1 MRSSLGCIVMCEIA
15 FNIIVTI
22 VAFTIGFAYFILSL
36 IPTLPPPNSFWMHW
50 QNHRDFWAEG
60 LDLTVPKIYT
70 ATAAPINNNGH
81 LLHPCAWHPSSSKIA
96 SANSIMYY
104 QQRQED
110 PQLLRRTSQYRDTL
124 GMVEM
129 RARSKANKVI
139 DIVLSEEKFYFPG
152 ETIKGWALYKG
163 SVIVKPKSSIKANPI
178 VVKFS
183 GAIFISVKDKEVI
196 PLFQTSKSLP
206 INDGK
211 SKVLEAKTYSFP
223 FEFVV
228 PDNLPSAMDFGK
240 NKIAKIY
247 YKLTAILD
255 RPMMPESLCP
265 KIEYPVLV
273 LEYVDVTKD
282 SFTKPLE
289 KQKQV
294 VTSQIKCH
302 TKLSV
307 PRTGFTRG
315 ETIPVNIVVNTFQAF
330 VKREALVVDLV
341 RKVKISTAKNTLD
354 EEHILKSN
362 KFDLNIIGPYNFSQS
377 ITSQLLIRPTPPTI
391 RYKDKVMRIHYK
403 IRAQLFTSDQK
414 KTPTCVI
421 ELPLVIGTWPR
432 ADVPIDDDDDED
444 IIQNMGE
451 MMISDEVDDDD
462 DDDDDQQQ
470 LGETEEDAWIKQQ
483 EELEFRRHSTF
494 NNATHGGQVRRS
506 GSNGS
511 LGSMS
516 SWMSQSTMDR
526 RISAGTSPTTTTTM
540 TSATSGSS
548 SHHSMIPVDN
558 YQRNTLPPVG
568 GFKMSNGYLNRS
580 TSTPDLLSNPPPPP
594 PQQNRTRVID
604 PTLRSSYYEPATP
617 SPSSENSVGHRSS
630 KSMHTIHPSFLNFTS
645 SQSPPPPPSQQQAS
659 PTQHRRLAS
668 DEFSSYN
675 YNQVTPN
682 EPQVPNHTLTFL
694 SSSVVTP
701 TTTPPRIVAQHQH
714 QQPYE
719 SNNASSLDETSES
732 DSDFD
737 EDDLFAIIE
746 KKKKNEEK
754 ELRKRQRSIYT
765 LTE

>member
-1 MRSSLGCIVMCEIA
+1 
-15 FNIIVTI
+15 
-22 VAFTIGFAYFILSL
+22 
-36 IPTLPPPNSFWMHW
+36 
-50 QNHRDFWAEG
+50 
-60 LDLTVPKIYT
+60 
-70 ATAAPINNNGH
+70 
-81 LLHPCAWHPSSSKIA
+81 
-96 SANSIMYY
+96 
-104 QQRQED
+104 
-110 PQLLRRTSQYRDTL
+110 
-124 GMVEM
+124 M
-129 RARSKANKVI
+129 RARSKTNKVI
-139 DIVLSEEKFYFPG
+139 DIALSEEKFYFPG
-152 ETIKGWALYKG
+152 ETIKG

-183 GAIFISVKDKEVI
+183 GAIFISAKDKEVI

-273 LEYVDVTKD
+273 LEYVDVTKEN
-282 SFTKPLE
+282 FTRPLD

-294 VTSQIKCH
+294 VSSQIKCH

-315 ETIPVNIVVNTFQAF
+315 ETIPVNIVVNTFQTF

-377 ITSQLLIRPTPPTI
+377 ITSQLLIRPTPPTV

-403 IRAQLFTSDQK
+403 IRAQVFTSDQK

-451 MMISDEVDDDD
+451 MMISDEIDDDD
-462 DDDDDQQQ
+462 DDDEQQS
-470 LGETEEDAWIKQQ
+470 GETEEDAWIKQQ

-494 NNATHGGQVRRS
+494 NNTGATTHGGQVRRS

-516 SWMSQSTMDR
+516 SWISQSTMDR
-526 RISAGTSPTTTTTM
+526 RISAGTSPTTTTTTM

-548 SHHSMIPVDN
+548 SHHSMIPVDT

-604 PTLRSSYYEPATP
+604 PTLRSSYYEPTTP
-617 SPSSENSVGHRSS
+617 SPSSENSVGHRPS
-630 KSMHTIHPSFLNFTS
+630 KSMHTIHPSFLNFTA
-645 SQSPPPPPSQQQAS
+645 SQSPPQQQQQAS
-659 PTQHRRLAS
+659 ATQHCRLGS

-701 TTTPPRIVAQHQH
+701 TTPPRLVTQQQH

-746 KKKKNEEK
+746 KKKKKEEK
-754 ELRKRQRSIYT
+754 ELRKRQQRSIYT

>member
-1 MRSSLGCIVMCEIA
+1 
-15 FNIIVTI
+15 
-22 VAFTIGFAYFILSL
+22 
-36 IPTLPPPNSFWMHW
+36 
-50 QNHRDFWAEG
+50 
-60 LDLTVPKIYT
+60 
-70 ATAAPINNNGH
+70 
-81 LLHPCAWHPSSSKIA
+81 
-96 SANSIMYY
+96 
-104 QQRQED
+104 
-110 PQLLRRTSQYRDTL
+110 
-124 GMVEM
+124 M
-129 RARSKANKVI
+129 RARSKTNKVI
-139 DIVLSEEKFYFPG
+139 DIALSEEKFYFPG
-152 ETIKGWALYKG
+152 ETIK
-163 SVIVKPKSSIKANPI
+163 
-178 VVKFS
+178 

-196 PLFQTSKSLP
+196 PLFQSSKSLP

-211 SKVLEAKTYSFP
+211 SKVLEAKMYSFP

-240 NKIAKIY
+240 NKMAKIY

-273 LEYVDVTKD
+273 LEYVDVT
-282 SFTKPLE
+282 SHNFTKPLE

-294 VTSQIKCH
+294 VTSHIKSH
-302 TKLSV
+302 TKLSI

-315 ETIPVNIVVNTFQAF
+315 ETIPVNIVVNTFQTF
-330 VKREALVVDLV
+330 VKKEALVVDLV
-341 RKVKISTAKNTLD
+341 RKVKISTSKNTLD

-403 IRAQLFTSDQK
+403 IRAQVFTSDQK

-451 MMISDEVDDDD
+451 MMISDEIDDDD
-462 DDDDDQQQ
+462 DDDDNQQ
-470 LGETEEDAWIKQQ
+470 LGETEDDAWIKQQ

-494 NNATHGGQVRRS
+494 NNTATNGQVRRS

-516 SWMSQSTMDR
+516 SWISQSTMER
-526 RISAGTSPTTTTTM
+526 RISAGTSPTTTTI
-540 TSATSGSS
+540 TSATSGGS
-548 SHHSMIPVDN
+548 SHHSMIPSDN

-604 PTLRSSYYEPATP
+604 PTLRSSYYETTP
-617 SPSSENSVGHRSS
+617 SPSSDNSVGHRSS
-630 KSMHTIHPSFLNFTS
+630 KSMHTIHPSFLNYTS
-645 SQSPPPPPSQQQAS
+645 SQTSPPQQLQVS

-675 YNQVTPN
+675 YNQVTQN

-701 TTTPPRIVAQHQH
+701 TTTPPRIVTQQQ

-746 KKKKNEEK
+746 KKKKKEER

>member
-1 MRSSLGCIVMCEIA
+1 
-15 FNIIVTI
+15 
-22 VAFTIGFAYFILSL
+22 
-36 IPTLPPPNSFWMHW
+36 
-50 QNHRDFWAEG
+50 
-60 LDLTVPKIYT
+60 
-70 ATAAPINNNGH
+70 
-81 LLHPCAWHPSSSKIA
+81 
-96 SANSIMYY
+96 
-104 QQRQED
+104 
-110 PQLLRRTSQYRDTL
+110 
-124 GMVEM
+124 M
-129 RARSKANKVI
+129 RARSKTNKVI
-139 DIVLSEEKFYFPG
+139 DIALSEEKFYFAG
-152 ETIKGWALYKG
+152 ETIKG

-178 VVKFS
+178 IVKFS
-183 GAIFISVKDKEVI
+183 GAIFMSVKDKEVI
-196 PLFQTSKSLP
+196 PLFQTSKTLP

-282 SFTKPLE
+282 NFTRPLE

-315 ETIPVNIVVNTFQAF
+315 ETIPVNIVVNTFQTF
-330 VKREALVVDLV
+330 VKKEALVVDLV

-391 RYKDKVMRIHYK
+391 RYKDRVMRIHYK
-403 IRAQLFTSDQK
+403 IRVQVFTSDQK

-451 MMISDEVDDDD
+451 MMISDQVDDDD
-462 DDDDDQQQ
+462 DDDV
-470 LGETEEDAWIKQQ
+470 GETEDDAWIKQQ

-494 NNATHGGQVRRS
+494 NNTHSGQVRRS

-526 RISAGTSPTTTTTM
+526 RISAGTSPTTTTTIA
-540 TSATSGSS
+540 SATSGSSS

-617 SPSSENSVGHRSS
+617 SPSSDNSVGHRSS
-630 KSMHTIHPSFLNFTS
+630 KSMHSIHPSFLNFTS
-645 SQSPPPPPSQQQAS
+645 SSQSPPQQQQQQ
-659 PTQHRRLAS
+659 TQHRRLAS

-682 EPQVPNHTLTFL
+682 EQVPNHTLTFL

-701 TTTPPRIVAQHQH
+701 TTTPPRIVTQQ

-746 KKKKNEEK
+746 KKKKKEEK

-765 LTE
+765 LAE